1 MRGVR
6 YFQAVEHLQFPRT
19 ICGHC
24 FPASSFPTHVLFFFL
39 PRSAIL
45 LAREIVAKAFKGPKM
60 ILWTWSGQLRF
71 GLATACQS
79 DAGEVAVR
87 DLQLRLAAL
96 EPADHLPGKV
106 GRANGVKE
114 PVVRC
119 AWKDPFTDAQLL
131 DEAHVLKLHG
141 VHEKLHLGRSQAQPE
156 ANPLPPSKKTNQA
169 VSARVCSMRS
179 QLRPQASR
187 SNRGLDHSRKTFP
200 ADQGHIWRTG

>member
-1 MRGVR
+1 MASIFRL
-6 YFQAVEHLQFPRT
+6 QAFLP
-19 ICGHC
+19 
-24 FPASSFPTHVLFFFL
+24 HVLFFFL

-45 LAREIVAKAFKGPKM
+45 VAREIVAKAFKGPKM
-60 ILWTWSGQLRF
+60 TPWTWSGHLRF

-96 EPADHLPGKV
+96 KPADHLPGEV

-131 DEAHVLKLHG
+131 DEAHALKLHG

-156 ANPLPPSKKTNQA
+156 ANQPQTNKKK
-169 VSARVCSMRS
+169 SGCLLLEYAR
-179 QLRPQASR
+179 
-187 SNRGLDHSRKTFP
+187 
-200 ADQGHIWRTG
+200 